1 MRDEAKI
8 RQQLE
13 SRLDELRLRVS
24 AIEAE
29 LQQPLDDDFG
39 EQAVDREDDETLDA
53 VELAAIAEIEL
64 IEDALTRLRGG
75 TYGLC
80 VSCGDEIAPKRLE
93 ALPACRL
100 CITCAQAAEKA

>member
-29 LQQPLDDDFG
+29 FRQPLDDDFG